1 MLQAVETRDIFNG
14 VGSVAPLSRVEDHR
28 LLESWSSCLLQVL
41 LARRT
46 LLLKKQR
53 WGLVEGSESGTD
65 VGWVVDATSPPQAVQ
80 SKGGK
85 DSQSLPASRTRESWV
100 L

>member
-1 MLQAVETRDIFNG
+1 MLQAVETRDIFSG
-14 VGSVAPLSRVEDHR
+14 VGSVAPLSQVEDHK
-28 LLESWSSCLLQVL
+28 LLESWSPCLLQVL

-46 LLLKKQR
+46 LLLKKQC

-65 VGWVVDATSPPQAVQ
+65 VGWMVGATSPPQAVW
-80 SKGGK
+80 SKDEK